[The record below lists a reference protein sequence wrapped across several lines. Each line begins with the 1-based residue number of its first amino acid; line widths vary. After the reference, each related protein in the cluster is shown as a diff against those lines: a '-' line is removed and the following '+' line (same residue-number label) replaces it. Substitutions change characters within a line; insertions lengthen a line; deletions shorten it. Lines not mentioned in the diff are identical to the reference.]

1 MTKRKLT
8 QLKKDPVTTLLLL
21 PGLMCDAD
29 VWQHQAANLADL
41 AHIIIPDFRGFD
53 SLTAMAESVLEQ
65 APERFAVAGH
75 SMGGRVALEVVR
87 LAAGRIVKLA
97 LLETGADPLAPG
109 ELEKR
114 QALIELARTGGMEAI
129 ADVWLPPMLHPDHR
143 HDKALLNA
151 IRVMILRTGPEEF
164 IKQVRAL
171 INRPDAT
178 DCLPA
183 IQCPTLLLA
192 GRHDDLYPVQQ
203 HEFMLNEIADASLAI
218 IEDAGHMA
226 PMEQPD
232 AVTNAM
238 REWLIG

>member
-1 MTKRKLT
+1 MQKE
-8 QLKKDPVTTLLLL
+8 PVTSLLLL

-29 VWQHQAANLADL
+29 VWRHQTANLADM
-41 AHIIIPDFRGFD
+41 AQIIIPDFRGFD

-87 LAAGRIVKLA
+87 LAGERLTKLA

-114 QALIELARTGGMEAI
+114 QAMIELARTGGMDAV
-129 ADVWLPPMLHPDHR
+129 ADAWLPPMVHPHHR
-143 HDKALLNA
+143 HDTALLNA
-151 IRVMILRTGPEEF
+151 ITVMIKRTSSDEF
-164 IKQVRAL
+164 IKQIRAL

-178 DCLPA
+178 VCLPG
-183 IQCPTLLLA
+183 IRCPTLLIA
-192 GRHDDLYPVQQ
+192 GRHDNLYPVQQ
-203 HEFMLNEIADASLAI
+203 HEFMLTEIAYASLVI
-218 IEDAGHMA
+218 IEGAGHMA
-226 PMEQPD
+226 PMEQPE